1 MASATQDKAD
11 PDHVNPVPE
20 EMSLP
25 SAAIQRIIK
34 SKLPEGVMI
43 GKEAKVAFSKASS
56 IFILYVTTIA
66 NDLAKEARRTTVTA
80 QDVLHALRD
89 LEFDEFLPAVEA
101 CLHAYKEQ
109 EKQKSVENAA
119 KRSVKGGNTGADEPG
134 AEAEADDDGEED
146 VEAGGA
152 DEAEPQSKRQ
162 RTEGEEE
169 EGEAE

>member
-1 MASATQDKAD
+1 
-11 PDHVNPVPE
+11 
-20 EMSLP
+20 
-25 SAAIQRIIK
+25 
-34 SKLPEGVMI
+34 MI
-43 GKEAKVAFSKASS
+43 GKEAKIAFSKASS

-109 EKQKSVENAA
+109 EKQKSLENAA
-119 KRSVKGGNTGADEPG
+119 KRAVKGGNTGADEEG
-134 AEAEADDDGEED
+134 GEAEAEED

-162 RTEGEEE
+162 RTDGEEE
-169 EGEAE
+169 EAEAE